1 MISNLHSL
9 LSSKWYIEPSVI
21 NGMLP
26 MLQSVLAGTEFKV
39 SEKTEVTIVT
49 KTGKQD
55 VSYYD
60 WRSGK
65 TIYPKAT
72 EPYVMVNPIKSA
84 IFKYNQ
90 ACGPTGTKEHQKVLQ
105 DYMNDSNCI
114 GIVLDIDSG
123 GGQVSGTAE
132 FYDFLKSSTKPVITY
147 TDGMLCSAAYYLAS
161 ATNKIVANPRADVI
175 GSIGT
180 MVSFVDLTGYYE
192 KQGAKVITEYATK
205 STAKN
210 KSYRDLLSG
219 NSETYIQT
227 ELDPITDTFI
237 NDVKAG
243 RTNVNEAVFD
253 GSTYRVEQALEMGL
267 IDEITQIEDVI
278 QSLFTTSD
286 KKTLVNNSNSN
297 MKMSNHAKI
306 MGVIG
311 VAALAMTD
319 KGSYFNEENLN
330 AFESALT
337 TAETEKEQLTAELA
351 TANQATQTA
360 TETIATLQTA
370 AEQATTQ
377 ATAFVSKIATSLG
390 LEANA
395 TEQEIDTRLAEVA
408 KGAGANH
415 VNPQGNEKPKDE
427 AESFIDKDAS
437 HNQLANQ
444 I

>member
-1 MISNLHSL
+1 
-9 LSSKWYIEPSVI
+9 
-21 NGMLP
+21 

-39 SEKTEVTIVT
+39 SEKTNVTIVT
-49 KTGKQD
+49 QSGKQD
-55 VSYYD
+55 VSYWD

-84 IFKYNQ
+84 IFKYSQ
-90 ACGPTGTKEHQKVLQ
+90 ACGPTGTKDHQKVIQ
-105 DYMNDSNCI
+105 DYLNDSNCI
-114 GIVLDIDSG
+114 GIVLDVDSG

-132 FYDFLKSSTKPVITY
+132 FYDFLKSATKPIVTY
-147 TDGMLCSAAYYLAS
+147 TDGMLCSAAYYIAS
-161 ATNKIVANPRADVI
+161 ATNKIIANPRADVI

-219 NSETYIQT
+219 NSESYIQT

-243 RTNVNEAVFD
+243 RNAINEAVFD
-253 GSTYRVEQALEMGL
+253 GSTYKPETALEMGL
-267 IDEITQIEDVI
+267 IDQIGQIEDVI
-278 QSLFTTSD
+278 QSLFESSD
-286 KKTLVNNSNSN
+286 VKKLDINSNSN

-319 KGSYFNEENLN
+319 KGSYFNEENL
-330 AFESALT
+330 AALEGALAS
-337 TAETEKEQLTAELA
+337 AETEKEQLTADLA
-351 TANQATQTA
+351 TANQAKQTA
-360 TETIATLQTA
+360 DEALANLQTA
-370 AEQATTQ
+370 KEQASTE

-390 LEANA
+390 LEASA
-395 TEQEIDTRLAEVA
+395 TEQEIDARIAEVA
-408 KGAGANH
+408 KGPGANH
-415 VNPQGNEKPKDE
+415 VNPKGNEKPKDE